1 MQQVRTKSFSLHH
14 AVLVE
19 DALRDAML
27 DGFPSGRTGSICSAD
42 MCGDEVAC
50 VVVCR
55 CSCVAIQIQFRFNPD
70 SDPRS
75 GYIRIYPD
83 TPPENGSAKKTP
95 FWAVRPLFSA
105 FLSWGPLTH
114 AHGCITA
121 PSRVCPR
128 ACTRPGTCMSYH
140 NCNCC
145 VCPQMVQSG
154 QSTTVAST
162 KCQSAAC
169 CMHGC
174 II

>member
-1 MQQVRTKSFSLHH
+1 MHFGLGARYSISDSLTGTGFSHHRVMQQVRTKSFPLHH

-75 GYIRIYPD
+75 GYIRISRIYPD
-83 TPPENGSAKKTP
+83 TPLKTDPQKNPSFLGCSSP
-95 FWAVRPLFSA
+95 FFGL
-105 FLSWGPLTH
+105 LSWGPLTH

-128 ACTRPGTCMSYH
+128 VYTSRDLYVVS
-140 NCNCC
+140 
-145 VCPQMVQSG
+145 
-154 QSTTVAST
+154 
-162 KCQSAAC
+162 
-169 CMHGC
+169 
-174 II
+174 

>member
-1 MQQVRTKSFSLHH
+1 MQQVRTKSFPLHH

-75 GYIRIYPD
+75 GYIRI
-83 TPPENGSAKKTP
+83 PP
-95 FWAVRPLFSA
+95 
-105 FLSWGPLTH
+105 
-114 AHGCITA
+114 
-121 PSRVCPR
+121 
-128 ACTRPGTCMSYH
+128 
-140 NCNCC
+140 
-145 VCPQMVQSG
+145 
-154 QSTTVAST
+154 
-162 KCQSAAC
+162 
-169 CMHGC
+169 
-174 II
+174 